1 MGIPQ
6 HGRRKV
12 SVLAA
17 DQTLPVFDYKALEGI
32 VKESEFAARKNAKEV
47 AVKIPEDL
55 VGGGEKG
62 YQFSGR
68 EGARCGVTL
77 WPAVSAEREKK
88 LTASSLRPYCPRF

>member
-1 MGIPQ
+1 M
-6 HGRRKV
+6 
-12 SVLAA
+12 LTT
-17 DQTLPVFDYKALEGI
+17 DQAGPILDYKPLENI